1 MSFLNEFESRIGAVF
16 GEAPQGYT
24 EPFSFKK
31 LAKRAA
37 REMENETYEIDGV
50 DTAPALYTVLVSSSD
65 DSLMRPLYQKI
76 TLETAAFVAAEA
88 QKKGYEFVGEP
99 LVRFMVD
106 PSLRSGK
113 FAVFAENVD
122 AAALADLRAEEMAF
136 LGASSSMGGAA
147 AAQQPKASRG
157 RASQQPVQQ
166 PQQQAQ
172 QPARQQA
179 PRDSQQPAPSATP
192 LQQVSASAPGL
203 IDFPAPEAASA
214 AAGAANVAAGAAA
227 GYAAERA
234 VSSVPSSGE
243 LEPLSSV
250 ADAGLNVMPS
260 SYDYVEPGSAPM
272 PVAASGESTPMPV
285 VGTPVMGAA
294 APAAIPVPTTQ
305 RRSTPLVDLRR
316 GVGADAAANVASG
329 VAAGSNPEVAASV
342 AAQVDVAAQQAQ
354 PVQENYNPDP
364 YGVGLGGAY
373 PQQPAASCLLIDRQ
387 TGRTFTGTAPTTVI
401 GRERSQCGIVL
412 RDPNVSRRH
421 AELRWD
427 GREWHIV
434 DLRSTNGTLVNDVD
448 VDECALRDGDL
459 LTLGLVNL
467 EFRETK

>member
-31 LAKRAA
+31 LAKKAA

-76 TLETAAFVAAEA
+76 TLETAAFVTAEA
-88 QKKGYEFVGEP
+88 KKKGYEFVGEP

-106 PSLRSGK
+106 PSLKSGK
-113 FAVFAENVD
+113 FAVFAENID
-122 AAALADLRAEEMAF
+122 ARSLAELRAEEMAF
-136 LGASSSMGGAA
+136 LGASAGMGGAA
-147 AAQQPKASRG
+147 APRAKAGHAHAAQQQPR
-157 RASQQPVQQ
+157 RA
-166 PQQQAQ
+166 A
-172 QPARQQA
+172 AA
-179 PRDSQQPAPSATP
+179 PQPAPEPA
-192 LQQVSASAPGL
+192 ASHGL
-203 IDFPAPEAASA
+203 IDIPTPEPA
-214 AAGAANVAAGAAA
+214 AA
-227 GYAAERA
+227 E
-234 VSSVPSSGE
+234 P
-243 LEPLSSV
+243 EPLSGS
-250 ADAGLNVMPS
+250 ADAGLNVIPA
-260 SYDYVEPGSAPM
+260 SYDYVDPGSAPL

-285 VGTPVMGAA
+285 MNAPVVGAA
-294 APAAIPVPTTQ
+294 AVPAAIPVPTTQ

-316 GVGADAAANVASG
+316 GVGASAAANVASG
-329 VAAGSNPEVAASV
+329 AAAGSSPEVAASV
-342 AAQVDVAAQQAQ
+342 AAQASAAAQQAQ
-354 PVQENYNPDP
+354 QAPAPEPQVNPDP
-364 YGVGLGGAY
+364 YGVGLGGGY
-373 PQQPAASCLLIDRQ
+373 PQAPAATCLLIDRQ
-387 TGRTFTGTAPTTVI
+387 TGRTFTGTAPSTVI
-401 GRERSQCGIVL
+401 GRERSQCGVVL